1 MASPTTSQDL
11 RNLLGKVVGRD
22 AVLTQPGELLTYES
36 DALTAY
42 RATPAAVVFV
52 GNPRELRQVVTA
64 LHTAKIPFVARGAGT
79 GLSGG
84 AVADDGVIVALSR
97 MNRILWIDAENRR
110 AKVQPGVINSQLST
124 AVAPHGLMY
133 APDPSS
139 QTACTLGGNVAE
151 NAGGPHCLKY
161 GVTTNHVLGLTVVAP
176 DGEVL
181 ELPGPGKPGYDLV
194 GLFVGSEGT
203 LGICSEIEVQIVP
216 LPNAIETTLAHFDD
230 IGEASRAVSA
240 IIAAGILPA
249 ALEMIDQNTI
259 KAVEASVFAAGFPT
273 DVAASLIVELDGA
286 LPGLAEQASEVEALL
301 KAHGAREVARA
312 KDEED
317 RLRFWKARKSAFGAM
332 GRVGSDLL
340 VQDATVPR
348 SRIPDM
354 LERVYE
360 TARKY
365 DLMITN
371 VFHAGDGNLH
381 PNIPYDRREPGVMER
396 IRTASREIMDACVAA
411 GGTITGE
418 HGVGADKRHYMSL
431 VYSEDDLETM
441 RWVKEVFDPE
451 GLCNPDKVLPDMAR
465 RSDAVRASAG
475 SQKKDIAATIESE
488 LGAECLEGVP
498 AFSIDGEAAKASAA
512 PSSVEEIAELMKLAS
527 ANGWTVLPVGHGTWT
542 SNGNAMR
549 RVDLAVSTQRLNA
562 PVEHCPE
569 DLLATVQAGTTL
581 AELNAALGDADQ
593 WWPLD
598 PLGGGTLGATV
609 AAAADGPLA
618 ASYGVPRDLVLGLT
632 LVRADGRVV
641 KAGGRVV
648 KNVAGY
654 DMVKLYTGSWGTLG
668 VIVEANLRLH
678 ALPQAEVTRLFSA
691 DQSDELVEFAAALC
705 TGEQLAPSA
714 AEIVSP
720 PVARVLGIDTDR
732 WQLAVRWL
740 GHRLAVDDAVNGAE
754 ARLNGGVAE
763 GERKRGFWKSLTQ
776 IEESLE
782 PVLTVRVDVPFAKT
796 AELVRRATPFV
807 AGETPAVVASPLS
820 GRSWIFVS
828 SDAYDEAAD
837 ERVWGLRID
846 DLWEVAD
853 SRGGS
858 VRIDRAPDELRR
870 TIDPW
875 GDAGAAQRLH
885 AGLKARFDPNS
896 ILKPGFFVG
905 GL

>member
-1 MASPTTSQDL
+1 MASTATSQNL
-11 RNLLGKVVGRD
+11 QSLLGKIVGRE
-22 AVLTQPGELLTYES
+22 AVLSQPGELLTYES
-36 DALTAY
+36 DALTAH

-52 GNPRELRQVVTA
+52 RDQIELRRVVTA
-64 LHTAKIPFVARGAGT
+64 LHAARVPFVARGAGT

-84 AVADDGVIVALSR
+84 AVADDGVIIELSR
-97 MNRILWIDAENRR
+97 MNRILWIDTDNRR
-110 AKVQPGVINSQLST
+110 AKVQPGVINSQLAT
-124 AVAPHGLMY
+124 AVAPYGLMY

-161 GVTTNHVLGLTVVAP
+161 GVTTNHVLGLTVVAAN
-176 DGEVL
+176 GEVM

-203 LGICSEIEVQIVP
+203 LGICSEIEVRLVP
-216 LPNAIETTLAHFDD
+216 LPRAVETMLAHFDD
-230 IGEASRAVSA
+230 IGEASRAVTA

-286 LPGLAEQASEVEALL
+286 LPGLAEQAGEVEALL

-312 KDEED
+312 RDEED
-317 RLRFWKARKSAFGAM
+317 RLKFWKARKSAFGAM
-332 GRVGSDLL
+332 GRIGSDLL

-348 SRIPDM
+348 SRIPEM

-381 PNIPYDRREPGVMER
+381 PNIPYDRREPGVLDR
-396 IRTASREIMDACVAA
+396 VRTASQEIMLSCVAA

-418 HGVGADKRHYMSL
+418 HGVGVDKRKYMPL
-431 VYSEDDLETM
+431 VYSDDDIETM
-441 RWVKEVFDPE
+441 RWVKDVFDPD
-451 GLCNPDKVLPDMAR
+451 GLCNPGKVLPEETGP
-465 RSDAVRASAG
+465 SDVVRANSAG
-475 SQKKDIAATIESE
+475 RKEDVAGTIESA
-488 LGAECLEGVP
+488 LGAEPLEGVP
-498 AFSIDGEAAKASAA
+498 AFAVDGETARASVA
-512 PSSVEEIAELMKLAS
+512 PSSIEQFAELMRLAN
-527 ANGWTVLPVGHGTWT
+527 ANGWSVFPVGHGTWT
-542 SNGNAMR
+542 SNGYPAR
-549 RVDLAVSTQRLNA
+549 RVDIAVSTQRLNA
-562 PVEHCPE
+562 PVEHHPD

-581 AELNAALGDADQ
+581 AGLSDVLGEADQ

-598 PLGGGTLGATV
+598 PLGGGTVGATI
-609 AAAADGPLA
+609 ATAADGPLA
-618 ASYGVPRDLVLGLT
+618 ARYGAPRDLVLGLT
-632 LVRADGRVV
+632 LVRGDGRVV

-668 VIVEANLRLH
+668 VVVEANLRLH
-678 ALPQAEVTRLFSA
+678 ALPHADATRLFSA
-691 DQSDELVEFAAALC
+691 DQSDELVGFAGLLC
-705 TGEQLAPSA
+705 SGERLAPSA
-714 AEIVSP
+714 AEVISP
-720 PVARVLGIDTDR
+720 PVARALGIDTDR

-763 GERKRGFWKSLTQ
+763 GEREKGIWRSLTR
-776 IEESLE
+776 IEEQLE
-782 PVLTVRVDVPFAKT
+782 PTLVLRVEGPSAST
-796 AELVRRATPFV
+796 AELVRRATPFL
-807 AGETPAVVASPLS
+807 AGATPSVVASPLS

-828 SDAYDEAAD
+828 EEDYDDAAD

-858 VRIDRAPDELRR
+858 VRIDRAPAELRR
-870 TIDPW
+870 TVEPW
-875 GDAGAAQRLH
+875 GDVGAAQRLH
-885 AGLKARFDPNS
+885 DGLKTRFDPNS

-905 GL
+905 GS